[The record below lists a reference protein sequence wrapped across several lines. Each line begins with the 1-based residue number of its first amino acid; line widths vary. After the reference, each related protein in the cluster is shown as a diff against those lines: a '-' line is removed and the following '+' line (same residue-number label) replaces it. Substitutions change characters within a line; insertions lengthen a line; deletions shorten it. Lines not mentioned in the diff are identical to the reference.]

1 MSATEPGWVTPPP
14 TGNNNHFEASE
25 PSRILVGS
33 IYGARTFIAN
43 EDGYLTGITYR
54 KIWSPGVTHAECWKV
69 TGWNVTGIGTVPT
82 RPDKVHE
89 EHATG
94 NTLTRADGTK
104 HAEFTRVFV
113 GWRWELPDTGET
125 GITHDE
131 PTPVY
136 GNSTQAG
143 HDLAEC
149 QCGLHGFFRGSI
161 DFAYNENAVNGLV
174 RAFGRMR
181 IGPKGFRAQSAEII
195 ALYVP
200 DGYDSWDPRRPVVH
214 EPLEAGLRHASKPL
228 PAGRV
233 AAISARYPALPIYS
247 DLTEMLALHPL
258 EDPRE

>member
-1 MSATEPGWVTPPP
+1 MSIEPGWATPPP

-33 IYGARTFIAN
+33 IYGARTFLATP
-43 EDGYLTGITYR
+43 EGYLTGVSYR

-69 TGWNVTGIGTVPT
+69 TGWNVKGIGIVPE
-82 RPDKVHE
+82 RPQKVHE

-94 NTLTRADGTK
+94 RTLTRTDGSTR
-104 HAEFTRVFV
+104 AEFERVFV
-113 GWRWELPDTGET
+113 GWKWELPDTGET
-125 GITHDE
+125 GITDTE

-136 GNSTQAG
+136 GNNTKTG

-200 DGYDSWDPRRPVVH
+200 DGYDMWDPRRPVVH
-214 EPLEAGLRHASKPL
+214 EPLEAGLRHASRPL